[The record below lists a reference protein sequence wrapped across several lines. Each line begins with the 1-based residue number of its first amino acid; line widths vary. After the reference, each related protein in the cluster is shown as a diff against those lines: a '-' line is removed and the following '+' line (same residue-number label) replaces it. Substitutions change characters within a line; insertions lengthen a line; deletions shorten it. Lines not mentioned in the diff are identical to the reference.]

1 MGRRYAMDTTTP
13 IEITPEIVTVCELL
27 RTASP
32 LYVPVII
39 DPNAVEAA
47 CFMNVLNKIDDD
59 GGSISYGWIVWQRSN
74 LALSTEFHACWID
87 ASGKF
92 VDITPKHEDDI
103 AEIVFAPVPSYPP
116 DFDFWQRPNGHY
128 FRTYQPTDRAKLARD
143 RFAGF
148 NESQI
153 KYERKRAIKNGM
165 TLEQWVG
172 SRLPVDPLPNV
183 IDECNRIWDERET
196 LAVLSRVNERH
207 HYHRP

>member
-1 MGRRYAMDTTTP
+1 
-13 IEITPEIVTVCELL
+13 
-27 RTASP
+27 
-32 LYVPVII
+32 
-39 DPNAVEAA
+39 
-47 CFMNVLNKIDDD
+47 MNVLNKIDDD

-103 AEIVFAPVPSYPP
+103 AEIVFAPDPSYPP

-172 SRLPVDPLPNV
+172 SRLPVDPLPNL

-196 LAVLSRVNERH
+196 LAVLSRVHEGIIITDPDRYEELGDKVSRIADRIDRH
-207 HYHRP
+207 IAGRGEMREVARAA